1 MIKTNEECMKGC
13 NESPQDKEATYVP
26 VVQLVTFNGPVL
38 HLVKGGEERR
48 ENKSSFD
55 VASILLG
62 LQLLHC
68 SGMLK
73 KFDVLYQPT
82 AAASHMKD
90 RKIAMTRF
98 REKSFTLPTL
108 RTMEH
113 SGEVLLWPVWFHPR
127 QVPRLL

>member
-1 MIKTNEECMKGC
+1 MYKSHSL
-13 NESPQDKEATYVP
+13 SPSLDQFSTSSRGEKR
-26 VVQLVTFNGPVL
+26 
-38 HLVKGGEERR
+38 EERTR
-48 ENKSSFD
+48 AAESNLG

-82 AAASHMKD
+82 VAASHMKD